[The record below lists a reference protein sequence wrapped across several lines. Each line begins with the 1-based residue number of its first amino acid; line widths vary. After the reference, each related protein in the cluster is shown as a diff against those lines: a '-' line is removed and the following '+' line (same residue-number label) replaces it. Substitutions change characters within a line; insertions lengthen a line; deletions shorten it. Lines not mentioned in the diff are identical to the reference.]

1 MIKRTLLTL
10 ALALAGSS
18 WAALAP
24 LPSDTKYDSVVTLRT
39 GSSADDLNAVL
50 QALGASVGLTVIT
63 QDIPAKAVNFD
74 ISGKPFREVW
84 TLLLELNGLDYY
96 LRPSNIVVVAPPK
109 TLEAIKPP
117 PVVSS
122 APTGPDPVREVYSV
136 NGDAAALVT
145 YLKAELPKATINSV
159 GKTIT
164 VTALPSEQG
173 VAKQLLVK
181 VDPAP
186 NAPAD
191 IQKPTAIPVSRE
203 FYTVNGKTS
212 DLAALLTKELPG
224 SSVTFNGQIISFVGT
239 EAQHVEAAR
248 VLEEVDPAPDA
259 PSIATERRIVEIKS
273 DPQMLIATLAK
284 QVPGLKA
291 ESVADKGLS
300 LVGTPLQL
308 SDALNILKVIDV
320 PPATP
325 VLLSPVVT
333 ERRIVETK
341 VDSKTLITTLIQ
353 QVPGLKA
360 ESVSDKGL
368 SLVGTALQLSDALGI
383 LKVIDVPPA
392 PIVVIPPVV
401 TERRIVE
408 TKADSKTLI
417 ATLTQQVPGLKVES
431 VADKGLSLVG
441 TALQLSDALG
451 ILKVI
456 DVPPVPVFVAPV
468 VVTERR
474 IVEIKADPKTLIAT
488 LTQQVPGLKVESVSD
503 KGLSLVGTALQLS
516 DALGILKVI
525 DVPPVLVVVAPV
537 VVTERRIVEIK
548 ADPKTL
554 IATLTQQVPG
564 LKVESVSDKGLS
576 LVGTASQL
584 SDAVGILKVID
595 VPPAPV
601 IVVAAPVTE
610 RRIVEI
616 KTEAKALI
624 ATLTQQVP
632 GLKVESVADK
642 GLSLIGTPLQL
653 ADAERILK
661 LVDVPAPVVV
671 VQPVVAPIERRF
683 FDITGDATD
692 EAAVLTKQIPGLQV
706 DFAGKT
712 ASILTVTGTAT
723 QLEDAARIL
732 KQIDRPIP
740 IVVGPVIVQKV
751 FTLVNATAV
760 VVKGILEGTLKQ
772 DITIPDADVAKT
784 GLSVTT
790 NITPTIAQPVAQ
802 PVAGAAVA
810 TVVAPVSPVQIFVDA
825 RTNSLIVRGT
835 QGQLDQIA
843 ALLPT
848 LDKKVPMINVQ
859 VRIQEVTESGA
870 ANLGLDWTAGIGNFV
885 TKIVGGNLTGLFDA
899 TRSLA
904 GFNIGATLNASEKQ
918 GTSKRV
924 DDASVMMESGQ
935 AKVARLRSGGKLRVN
950 IVGTGAI
957 IKETFDYGV
966 IVDVGNTRI
975 DADGTIHMEVNAKVE
990 SLLTPPTDPTLIN
1003 TSNREAQTTLALKTG
1018 QTVLLGGLLSTQNK
1032 SSTTGIP
1039 FLSSLPLI
1047 GPLFSKTDTTSEKTQ
1062 LLLVLTATAVD

>member
-84 TLLLELNGLDYY
+84 TLLLELNGLDYQ
-96 LRPSNIVVVAPPK
+96 LRPSNIIVVAPTK
-109 TLEAIKPP
+109 ILEATVKPP
-117 PVVSS
+117 AAVSN
-122 APTGPDPVREVYSV
+122 APTGPDPVRQVYAV
-136 NGDAAALVT
+136 YGDAAALVT
-145 YLKAELPKATINSV
+145 YLKAELPKAAINSV

-164 VTALPSEQG
+164 ITAIPAEQD
-173 VAKQLLVK
+173 VAKQLLAK

-186 NAPAD
+186 NAPQD
-191 IQKPTAIPVSRE
+191 VQKPTAIPVSRE
-203 FYTVNGKTS
+203 FYTVNGKAS

-224 SSVTFNGQIISFVGT
+224 STATFNGQVISFVGT
-239 EAQHVEAAR
+239 DAQQEEVAR
-248 VLEEVDPAPDA
+248 ILEEVDPAPDA
-259 PSIATERRIVEIKS
+259 PSIATERRIVEIKT
-273 DPQMLIATLAK
+273 DAKTLITTLNR
-284 QVPGLKA
+284 QVPGLKV

-308 SDALNILKVIDV
+308 SDAINILKVLDV
-320 PPATP
+320 PPAPTIIAPP
-325 VLLSPVVT
+325 VLT

-341 VDSKTLITTLIQ
+341 ADSKTLIAILTQ
-353 QVPGLKA
+353 QVPGLKV

-383 LKVIDVPPA
+383 LKVIDVPPT

-417 ATLTQQVPGLKVES
+417 ATLIQQVPGLGVES

-456 DVPPVPVFVAPV
+456 DVPPVALVVAP
-468 VVTERR
+468 VTERR

-503 KGLSLVGTALQLS
+503 KGLSLVGT
-516 DALGILKVI
+516 V
-525 DVPPVLVVVAPV
+525 
-537 VVTERRIVEIK
+537 
-548 ADPKTL
+548 
-554 IATLTQQVPG
+554 
-564 LKVESVSDKGLS
+564 
-576 LVGTASQL
+576 SQL

-595 VPPAPV
+595 VAPV
-601 IVVAAPVTE
+601 VVVAPVLTE

-616 KTEAKALI
+616 KSDAKALI

-642 GLSLIGTPLQL
+642 GLSLVGTPLQL
-653 ADAERILK
+653 TDAERILK
-661 LVDVPAPVVV
+661 IVDIAPPVVV
-671 VQPVVAPIERRF
+671 VVPPAPILERRF
-683 FDITGDATD
+683 FDIFGNATD
-692 EAAVLTKQIPGLQV
+692 KAAVLNKQVPGIQV
-706 DFAGKT
+706 DFAGKD
-712 ASILTVTGTAT
+712 AGVLAVTGTTA
-723 QLEDAARIL
+723 QLEDVAKIL
-732 KQIDRPIP
+732 KQIDRPP
-740 IVVGPVIVQKV
+740 APTTAVIQKI
-751 FTLVNATAV
+751 FTLVNSKAED
-760 VVKGILEGTLKQ
+760 VKGILEGTLKIGTVLQ
-772 DITIPDADVAKT
+772 DSEVSKT
-784 GLSVTT
+784 GILQTGGFSVTT
-790 NITPTIAQPVAQ
+790 QNTTANDKTTGATTQTNAQ
-802 PVAGAAVA
+802 GATTTTAIGGQA
-810 TVVAPVSPVQIFVDA
+810 TVDAPVQILVDA

-835 QGQLDQIA
+835 QGQLDQIT

-848 LDKKVPMINVQ
+848 LDKKVPLINIQ
-859 VRIQEVTESGA
+859 VRIQEVTETGA
-870 ANLGLDWTAGIGNFV
+870 TNLGLDWTAGIGNFV

-899 TRSLA
+899 TKSLA

-924 DDASVMMESGQ
+924 DDASIIMESGQ

-950 IVGTGAI
+950 IVGAGGL

-966 IVDVGNTRI
+966 IIDVGNSRI
-975 DADGTIHMEVNAKVE
+975 DNDGTIHLDVNAKVE
-990 SLLTPPTDPTLIN
+990 SLLTAPTDPTIIN

-1018 QTVLLGGLLSTQNK
+1018 QTALLGGLLTTQSKNN
-1032 SSTTGIP
+1032 TTGIP

-1047 GPLFSKTDTTSEKTQ
+1047 GPLFSKTDSNTEKTQ